1 MVRRL
6 LRGDAGSNRRRPKDK
21 FRLSD
26 FSDGGYLAVSLEQ
39 VQRNFAKSGLLNDR
53 VHFLKGWFSEA
64 LPTALIT
71 HLSLLRLGDFVT
83 ASIDL
88 YRIYN
93 KYLAGGEAIEVCAV
107 QCSIPAKAED
117 LRP

>member
-1 MVRRL
+1 VIFMRALLDVGNEQNRL
-6 LRGDAGSNRRRPKDK
+6 VWCADSFEGMPVPKDADL
-21 FRLSD
+21 RISSDCD

-53 VHFLKGWFSEA
+53 IHFLKGWFSET
-64 LPTALIT
+64 LPTSLIT

-88 YRIYN
+88 YRI
-93 KYLAGGEAIEVCAV
+93 
-107 QCSIPAKAED
+107 
-117 LRP
+117 

>member
-1 MVRRL
+1 VRRL

-21 FRLSD
+21 FRLRL
-26 FSDGGYLAVSLEQ
+26 SDGGYLAVSLEQ
-39 VQRNFAKSGLLNDR
+39 VQRTFAKSGLLNDR

-71 HLSLLRLGDFVT
+71 QLRLGDFVT

-93 KYLAGGEAIEVCAV
+93 KYR
-107 QCSIPAKAED
+107 S
-117 LRP
+117 LRCPSVVSLPRLKI